1 MEKRARI
8 VLIGTAVLLSAML
21 IWSWRSRP
29 PEAVPVQLGAAAMQD
44 IYNSVTISGTVEA
57 ADSTALCPQTSG
69 TVAAVYVS
77 AGDEVEQG
85 DVLCTLS
92 PLAQDSAASS
102 AQAVWSALTGS
113 AAQTVTAAE
122 ANILRA
128 PVSGTVLECPVSGAA
143 VVAGLPCIRIAD
155 LGKLQVRAQS
165 PELYAGEL
173 QVGQRANVTA
183 SAAGDKVYGAQVAS
197 IAPVAVRTM
206 SLTGQSSEATVEAVL
221 PLSGD
226 TEGLRPGYSATVKV
240 FTEFHP
246 DAVVVPHEAVC
257 QRGEQEYVFCVQG
270 DRAVQ
275 CAVTTGYMLET
286 VTEILDGV
294 AAGAAII
301 LSPPDTLTDGARIE
315 VDA

>member
-1 MEKRARI
+1 M
-8 VLIGTAVLLSAML
+8 
-21 IWSWRSRP
+21 
-29 PEAVPVQLGAAAMQD
+29 
-44 IYNSVTISGTVEA
+44 
-57 ADSTALCPQTSG
+57 
-69 TVAAVYVS
+69 
-77 AGDEVEQG
+77 
-85 DVLCTLS
+85 
-92 PLAQDSAASS
+92 
-102 AQAVWSALTGS
+102 
-113 AAQTVTAAE
+113 
-122 ANILRA
+122 
-128 PVSGTVLECPVSGAA
+128 
-143 VVAGLPCIRIAD
+143 VAGLPCIRIAD

-270 DRAVQ
+270 NRAVQ

-294 AAGAAII
+294 AAGAAIV

>member
-57 ADSTALCPQTSG
+57 ADSTALCPQMSG

-102 AQAVWSALTGS
+102 AQAVWSALAGS

-128 PVSGTVLECPVSGAA
+128 PVSGTVLECPVAGAA

-226 TEGLRPGYSATVKV
+226 TAGLRPGYSATVKV

-294 AAGAAII
+294 AAGAAIV